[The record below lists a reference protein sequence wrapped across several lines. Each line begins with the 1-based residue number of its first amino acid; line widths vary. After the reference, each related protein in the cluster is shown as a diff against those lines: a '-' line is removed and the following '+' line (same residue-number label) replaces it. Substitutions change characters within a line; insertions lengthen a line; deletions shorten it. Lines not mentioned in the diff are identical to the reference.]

1 MKNSLR
7 ILRAERSLSQ
17 ADFATLIG
25 VSRQTANALE
35 KGRFDPSLQLA
46 LRIARL
52 FERPV
57 EAIFRA

>member
-1 MKNSLR
+1 MNNSLR
-7 ILRAERSLSQ
+7 VLRAERALSQ
-17 ADFATLIG
+17 GDFARLIG

-46 LRIARL
+46 LKIARL

>member
-1 MKNSLR
+1 MRNSLR
-7 ILRAERSLSQ
+7 VLRAERALSQ
-17 ADFATLIG
+17 ADFAALIG
-25 VSRQTANALE
+25 VTRQTANALE

-57 EAIFRA
+57 ETIFQA

>member
-7 ILRAERSLSQ
+7 VLRAERSLSQ

-52 FERPV
+52 FERPI
-57 EAIFRA
+57 EMIFRA